1 MRSVGWTD
9 NDGYKHQSLVR
20 DGDPDSAAETGIPN
34 DPPDLNQLDWN
45 EIERELHNRLV
56 EAGLITWVD
65 VQRSQNGLTGIVRAV
80 VHKRIVQLY
89 KLQEVD
95 NGN

>member
-1 MRSVGWTD
+1 MKIVPWTD
-9 NDGYKHQSLVR
+9 SDGKKHQSLIR
-20 DGDPDSAAETGIPN
+20 EGDPDSMAETGIPN

-45 EIERELHNRLV
+45 EIERELHNRLI
-56 EAGLITWVD
+56 EAGLITWRD

-80 VHKRIVQLY
+80 VLKRIIQLY
-89 KLQEVD
+89 KLREVD